1 MNNASIP
8 VQAVTTQDLKEGDL
22 YIVMMQKGN
31 TLQKQA
37 IEIEAI
43 LQHQDTVKIL
53 LVGVKNPVVKKVGQK
68 VFVQDMRVL
77 Q

>member
-1 MNNASIP
+1 MKEMTTP
-8 VQAVTTQDLKEGDL
+8 VQAVTAQDLNTGDL

-37 IEIEAI
+37 IAIEDI
-43 LQHQDTVKIL
+43 IRHQDTVKIIL
-53 LVGVKNPVVKKVGQK
+53 QGIKNPIVKKSSQK
-68 VFVQDMRVL
+68 VFIQDMRVL